1 VVLIDVIFT
10 EHAKQRMIQREI
22 SEEEAIETL
31 KNPDSTKQG
40 KPEKQIA
47 IKTFSSKTVRVV
59 YVIENENKVIITVT
73 LG

>member
-1 VVLIDVIFT
+1 MIFT

-31 KNPDSTKQG
+31 KNPDSTKPG

-47 IKTFSSKTVRVV
+47 IKAFSSKTVRVV
-59 YVIENENKVIITVT
+59 YVIEDNNKVIITVT

>member
-1 VVLIDVIFT
+1 MIFT
-10 EHAKQRMIQREI
+10 EHSKQRMIQRGI

-31 KNPDSTKQG
+31 KNPDSTKPG

-47 IKTFSSKTVRVV
+47 IKAFSSKTVRVV
-59 YVIENENKVIITVT
+59 YVIENNNKVIITVT

>member
-1 VVLIDVIFT
+1 MIFT
-10 EHAKQRMIQREI
+10 EHSKKRMIQRGI

-31 KNPDSTKQG
+31 KNPDNTKPG

-47 IKTFSSKTVRVV
+47 IKAFSSKTVRVV
-59 YVIENENKVIITVT
+59 YVIENNNKVIITVT